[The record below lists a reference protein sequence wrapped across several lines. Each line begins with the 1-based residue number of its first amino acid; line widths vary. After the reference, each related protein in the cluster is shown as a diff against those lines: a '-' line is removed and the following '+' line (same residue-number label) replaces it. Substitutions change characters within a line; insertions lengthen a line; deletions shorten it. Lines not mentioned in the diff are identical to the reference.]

1 MRICDVSYSTVSRNR
16 LFISISMFC
25 YILFIDSYFLP
36 EMKIKMCIMDNVFPN
51 YHKIFSTTLCNFG
64 LFNMWKLT
72 NKSRGLLHS
81 CLIINIITVYGPAN
95 LVKQYG
101 PDILWLA
108 YPIRTSTFFSF
119 GNDSLSPTKPPQN
132 ENFSWTTWSLD
143 LARMVCFHFPDNEN
157 FSWLTPINPDTAIL
171 AFCKLS

>member
-1 MRICDVSYSTVSRNR
+1 MCICDVSYSTVSRNR

-25 YILFIDSYFLP
+25 YILFIDTYFLP
-36 EMKIKMCIMDNVFPN
+36 EMKIKMCKMDNVFPN
-51 YHKIFSTTLCNFG
+51 YHKIFSTTLCNFV
-64 LFNMWKLT
+64 LFNISKLT
-72 NKSRGLLHS
+72 SKSRGLWHN

-119 GNDSLSPTKPPQN
+119 GNDSLSPQ
-132 ENFSWTTWSLD
+132 TTPKMRTSHEQLG
-143 LARMVCFHFPDNEN
+143 A
-157 FSWLTPINPDTAIL
+157 
-171 AFCKLS
+171 